1 MLFNILFCCRRDMI
15 KYVLSIWFII
25 AVGCGLSGCGKSE
38 LIDKT
43 KRNSQWIV
51 NHLYSDSV
59 YAFLPEQYFPEKATH
74 DLIDDFRNQYERKPL
89 KGGFKQQKY
98 QLNLLKNDEALFIY
112 EYMYNT
118 EVVEIRVVY
127 ILTRDTFE
135 VAGLQI
141 SYYQHQ

>member
-1 MLFNILFCCRRDMI
+1 VFHILLYYRRDMI
-15 KYVLSIWFII
+15 KCVSYICLTIAVCFVLS
-25 AVGCGLSGCGKSE
+25 SCGKSD
-38 LIDKT
+38 LTAKA

-59 YAFLPEQYFPEKATH
+59 YASLPERYFPEKATH
-74 DLIDDFRNQYERKPL
+74 DLINNFRNRYEGKPL

-112 EYMYNT
+112 EYIYGT
-118 EVVEIRVVY
+118 AAVEIRVGY
-127 ILTRDTFE
+127 ILTKDTFE

-141 SYYQHQ
+141 SYYQHS